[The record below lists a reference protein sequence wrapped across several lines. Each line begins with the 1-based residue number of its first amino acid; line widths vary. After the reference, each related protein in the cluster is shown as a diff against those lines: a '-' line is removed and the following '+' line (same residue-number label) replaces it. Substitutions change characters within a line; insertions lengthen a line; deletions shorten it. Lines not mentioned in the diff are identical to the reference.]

1 MIEYQRI
8 NMKKKE
14 EETVNAPLEA
24 PQDVHSKSQH
34 DDKG

>member
-1 MIEYQRI
+1 MTER
-8 NMKKKE
+8 K
-14 EETVNAPLEA
+14 EETVKAPLEA